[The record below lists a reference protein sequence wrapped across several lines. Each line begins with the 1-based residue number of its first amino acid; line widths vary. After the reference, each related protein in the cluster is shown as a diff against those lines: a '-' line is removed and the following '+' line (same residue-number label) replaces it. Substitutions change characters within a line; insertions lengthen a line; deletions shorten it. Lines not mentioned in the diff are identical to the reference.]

1 VQEEV
6 IPRTIIDKRP
16 EQFKMNLF
24 LWSRA
29 AVGQLIE
36 QEYGVKLYGA
46 ASENTLHAVWL
57 HTTKTSKRAYDIA
70 LKRYKPSWRVNT
82 QP

>member
-29 AVGQLIE
+29 AVGLLIE
-36 QEYGVKLYGA
+36 QEYGVKLCCA
-46 ASENTLHAVWL
+46 ASESTLHAVWL
-57 HTTKTSKRAYDIA
+57 HTTKTFKRAYEQSPEVVQA
-70 LKRYKPSWRVNT
+70 
-82 QP
+82 